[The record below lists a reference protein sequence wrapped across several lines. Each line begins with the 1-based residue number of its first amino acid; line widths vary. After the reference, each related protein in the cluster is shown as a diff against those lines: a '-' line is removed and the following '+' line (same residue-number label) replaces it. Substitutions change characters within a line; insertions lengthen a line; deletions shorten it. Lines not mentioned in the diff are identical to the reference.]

1 MNPLH
6 RFVSLLLFALLFALP
21 AAPIAC
27 SSPQPVPAADGGVP
41 VSTPDG
47 WLTTA
52 RTVDRVLTATLPLLR
67 FTLTTLSPLAPETF
81 AAVDRVIGNLTTA
94 TLPAFRRSLDAYE
107 REGGSRCAVRASVF
121 AVMEGL
127 GGIFD
132 TLAAAGW
139 GPATELRAVAGSLTG
154 VIDALAPVCAAACF
168 ETLDAG
174 PACRSAGDA
183 LRLRLAS
190 YPATLRP
197 FPPLRA
203 APDAAAP

>member
-1 MNPLH
+1 MNPLR
-6 RFVSLLLFALLFALP
+6 RFVSVILAALLLALP
-21 AAPIAC
+21 AAPVAC
-27 SSPQPVPAADGGVP
+27 SSPQPVPAADGGAP

-67 FTLTTLSPLAPETF
+67 FTLSTLSPLAPETF
-81 AAVDRVIGNLTTA
+81 SAVDRVIGNLTTA

-107 REGGSRCAVRASVF
+107 REGGSRCAVRASAY

-139 GPATELRAVAGSLTG
+139 GPATELRPIAGSLTG
-154 VIDALAPVCAAACF
+154 VIDALAPACSSCF
-168 ETLDAG
+168 DTPDGG
-174 PACRSAGDA
+174 PACQSSGDA

-203 APDAAAP
+203 APDASVP